1 MLDPIYITFLI
12 VAETGSF
19 SKTGKKLYISA
30 VSVRKQITKIENE
43 IGIKLFIRGSQGVQL
58 TKAGQLLY
66 EKTIKI
72 KEQADKTMEEVKS
85 IVIQVKIVI
94 NVGASM
100 MRPATRLT
108 ELWKKAGDALS
119 DYTLHITPLD
129 DNNFNAKSLKSMIGN
144 EIDCITIP
152 YDAQMWYDNFNILKL
167 GEDVFKLAV
176 PFSNPLSEKSFLK
189 LSELSGQTIVT
200 PSRESPSVFQICRM
214 LEKEYPD
221 IYLKSL
227 PTLYTSNTFYNH
239 PNNII
244 LTSDSFRSISPTF
257 NTIDVDWDFVSP
269 TGIVYSMKPSE
280 KMNKFIKLLNE
291 VLQNNTE

>member
-85 IVIQVKIVI
+85 IVIQDKIVI

-129 DNNFNAKSLKSMIGN
+129 DNNFN
-144 EIDCITIP
+144 
-152 YDAQMWYDNFNILKL
+152 
-167 GEDVFKLAV
+167 
-176 PFSNPLSEKSFLK
+176 
-189 LSELSGQTIVT
+189 
-200 PSRESPSVFQICRM
+200 
-214 LEKEYPD
+214 
-221 IYLKSL
+221 
-227 PTLYTSNTFYNH
+227 
-239 PNNII
+239 
-244 LTSDSFRSISPTF
+244 
-257 NTIDVDWDFVSP
+257 
-269 TGIVYSMKPSE
+269 
-280 KMNKFIKLLNE
+280 
-291 VLQNNTE
+291 